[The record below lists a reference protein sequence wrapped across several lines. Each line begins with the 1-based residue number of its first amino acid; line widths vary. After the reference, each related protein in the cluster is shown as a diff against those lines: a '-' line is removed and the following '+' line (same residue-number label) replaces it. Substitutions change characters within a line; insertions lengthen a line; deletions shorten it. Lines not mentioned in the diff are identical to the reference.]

1 MSQKDGV
8 EVQSMRE
15 REHSP
20 LEQKPLVC
28 MTLKRYSSSHGNSG
42 CREKGDSVVNKIGL
56 NIHSGRINGDLDL
69 LEQDL
74 RAIEQAGFDT
84 AEIPVHGVDA
94 VVNGRLREG
103 RAKQVKDILDGLD
116 LEYSV
121 HAPDGLNLRDFQYPD
136 VQRKVFAASI
146 QFTAAIGAKTF
157 VYHQGKLKTN
167 GGDMTEEEA
176 REIEIDAL
184 ADLGKLAKSEGVTVC
199 VENIHSSIT
208 HLIKLIENVG
218 SEGVKLCYDVAHSY
232 INAKKLGYD
241 FIRSIQAA
249 MPHVRHVHV
258 NDNFGK
264 GKPESAPPYIEA
276 MPLGVGDLHLP
287 VGWGE
292 IPYEDVLRTM
302 SGYDGVYILELQ
314 ERFFENGYSM
324 LKDALGGLRDV
335 LERVGAEKGGSA
347 ASRQADG

>member
-1 MSQKDGV
+1 M
-8 EVQSMRE
+8 
-15 REHSP
+15 
-20 LEQKPLVC
+20 
-28 MTLKRYSSSHGNSG
+28 
-42 CREKGDSVVNKIGL
+42 VNRIGL

-69 LEQDL
+69 LKQDL
-74 RAIEQAGFDT
+74 RAIEEAGFDT

-94 VVNGRLREG
+94 VVNGHLRAG
-103 RAKQVKDILDGLD
+103 RAKQVKSILDGFNLG
-116 LEYSV
+116 YSV

-146 QFTAAIGAKTF
+146 HFTAAIGAKTF

-184 ADLGKLAKSEGVTVC
+184 ADLGNLAKSEGITVC

-208 HLIKLIENVG
+208 HLVKLIESVG
-218 SEGVKLCYDVAHSY
+218 HESVRVCYDVAHSY
-232 INAKKLGYD
+232 INSKKLGYD
-241 FIRSIQAA
+241 FLRSIQVAK
-249 MPHVRHVHV
+249 PCIRHVHA

-264 GKPESAPPYIEA
+264 GRPESAPPYIEA
-276 MPLGVGDLHLP
+276 MPLGIGDLHLP

-292 IPYEDVLRTM
+292 IPYEDVFRAM
-302 SGYDGVYILELQ
+302 AGYDGVYILELQ

-324 LKDALGGLRDV
+324 LKDALDGLKAV
-335 LERVGAEKGGSA
+335 LEQSSAERGGSTD
-347 ASRQADG
+347 SRQTDG